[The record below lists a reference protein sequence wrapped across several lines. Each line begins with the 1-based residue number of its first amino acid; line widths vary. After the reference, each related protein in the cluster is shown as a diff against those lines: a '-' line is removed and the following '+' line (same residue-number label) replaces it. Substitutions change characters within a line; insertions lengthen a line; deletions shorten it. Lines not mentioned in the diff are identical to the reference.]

1 MLGSLDVDGDVEIEG
16 TDDSEG
22 AEDTVG
28 NVETLG
34 KEDKVR
40 WLDTDGAIDND
51 GTALLGVDGANIVLG
66 SAKIVGAKLVDLSKS
81 HDHNGRLRLT

>member
-40 WLDTDGAIDND
+40 WIDIDGAIDND
-51 GTALLGVDGANIVLG
+51 KTALVD
-66 SAKIVGAKLVDLSKS
+66 SADMMYWY
-81 HDHNGRLRLT
+81 RLIGQAGKTS

>member
-1 MLGSLDVDGDVEIEG
+1 M
-16 TDDSEG
+16 
-22 AEDTVG
+22 G

-51 GTALLGVDGANIVLG
+51 GTALVDGA
-66 SAKIVGAKLVDLSKS
+66 DMMYWY
-81 HDHNGRLRLT
+81 RLIGQAGKTS

>member
-1 MLGSLDVDGDVEIEG
+1 MDGDVEIEG

-22 AEDTVG
+22 AEDTVLG
-28 NVETLG
+28 NVDVETLG

-51 GTALLGVDGANIVLG
+51 GTALVDGA
-66 SAKIVGAKLVDLSKS
+66 DMMYWY
-81 HDHNGRLRLT
+81 RLIGQAGKTS

>member
-22 AEDTVG
+22 ADDTVG

-34 KEDKVR
+34 KEDKGSLASLLR
-40 WLDTDGAIDND
+40 WILSHLIFSVYTMLPSC
-51 GTALLGVDGANIVLG
+51 LLSWMQI
-66 SAKIVGAKLVDLSKS
+66 SPSSKLSVS
-81 HDHNGRLRLT
+81 TE